1 MVPSLLW
8 NGPEGETMRTA
19 TVTVALIALS
29 VGSLGA
35 QGRRNSQGIPPGHLP
50 PAGMCRVWYDGVPPG
65 RQPRP
70 VECRDAERVASR
82 SRDARVIYGSN
93 RDRNDG
99 WWDPADDGR
108 VRPRA
113 VPRPNQYPDRSPY
126 PQGRYPSNSRGDY
139 RYQNVAFDN
148 GYNDGLD
155 KGREDARD
163 RDSYDPDR
171 HSRYRSADR
180 GYESR
185 YGSKDAY
192 RQVYRDGFEAGYNDA
207 YRRNGGRS
215 DRNGIRLPWPF

>member
-1 MVPSLLW
+1 MVPTLLPK
-8 NGPEGETMRTA
+8 GTEGETMRTA

-50 PAGMCRVWYDGVPPG
+50 PAGLCRVWYDDVPPG
-65 RQPRP
+65 RQPGP
-70 VECRDAERVASR
+70 VDCRDAERIASR
-82 SRDARVIYGSN
+82 NRDARVIYGSN

-99 WWDPADDGR
+99 WWDPSDDGR
-108 VRPRA
+108 ARPRA
-113 VPRPNQYPDRSPY
+113 IPRVNQYQHRY

-139 RYQNVAFDN
+139 RYQSVAFDN

-192 RQVYRDGFEAGYNDA
+192 RQIYRDGFEAGYNDA

-215 DRNGIRLPWPF
+215 DRNSGIRLPWPF